1 MPNYAHRL
9 EDLLLFSEVVEKG
22 GFSAAARV
30 LNMQRS
36 KLSRRVAELEARLGV
51 RLLQR
56 NTRRVSLTP
65 MGEQIHAHA
74 KALAREARSV
84 FDLAASMGD
93 APAGMLRI
101 TAPSPLAT
109 RILGGLVA
117 RFCAEHPRVRVLL
130 DTRDQIIDLVG
141 EGYDLGFRAQSSSL
155 TDARLNAIEI
165 SAVPMALVCSP
176 AMVKSPP
183 RHPRDLATLP
193 LLAHGTQDGLHTW
206 RLSGPGGEMEA
217 VEFQPR
223 SLSSNM
229 DTLRAMAASG
239 LGLALVPRYLC
250 GDDLDQGRLA
260 RLLPDWTPAP
270 ARIYAVMPAR
280 CGEPLALK
288 RFLEFTAAELP
299 AYLT

>member
-1 MPNYAHRL
+1 MPNYVHRL

-65 MGEQIHAHA
+65 MGEKIHAHA
-74 KALAREARSV
+74 QALAREARSV
-84 FDLAASMGD
+84 FDLAASIGD
-93 APAGMLRI
+93 VPAGMLRI
-101 TAPSPLAT
+101 TAPASLAS
-109 RILGGLVA
+109 RVLGGLVA
-117 RFCAEHPRVRVLL
+117 RFCVDHPRVRVLL

-141 EGYDLGFRAQSSSL
+141 EGYDLAFRAQASSL
-155 TDARLNAIEI
+155 TDAKLNALEI
-165 SAVPMALVCSP
+165 AAVPLALVCSP
-176 AMVKSPP
+176 VMARSAP
-183 RHPRDLATLP
+183 RHPRDLAALP
-193 LLAHGTQDGLHTW
+193 LLAHGTQDGPHTW
-206 RLSGPGGEMEA
+206 RLTGPAGEMES

-229 DTLRAMAASG
+229 DTLRAMAGAG
-239 LGLALVPRYLC
+239 LGVALVPRYLC
-250 GDDLDQGRLA
+250 GPELDQGGLVHI
-260 RLLPDWTPAP
+260 LPGWSAAP

-288 RFLEFTAAELP
+288 RFLEYVAAELP
-299 AYLT
+299 ARLI